1 MKNGLLFGEELFDLQ
16 ERIHNLNIFGVTIIK
31 EAFENELNK

>member
-1 MKNGLLFGEELFDLQ
+1 MGRKAKRKIRNSESLVKGY
-16 ERIHNLNIFGVTIIK
+16 NFGVTIIK